1 MSHSRKMQLLKRR
14 CIQRGFTLIE
24 LLVVMAIIAILA
36 ALLLPAL
43 TNAKKAARRTK
54 EMSASRQLGL
64 AYISYALDQAGR
76 LLPGMADEAAAD
88 AEGNPIRWP
97 GNERYP
103 WRLVPHINFGING
116 SILVNEQE
124 KLARPSGNQSRE
136 DWAYQVS
143 LFPSLGLNL
152 HFLGGNLMRGS
163 PGLHISKI
171 EEARHPSRLIVFGSA
186 WYNDGQAREEGF
198 FEILSPNYAP
208 NTFRQRWANDFDANA
223 SASRWGYIHPRWNGK
238 AVFTHLDGHSETLNT
253 EQMRDMT
260 RWANQADGPDWSP
273 GG

>member
-1 MSHSRKMQLLKRR
+1 MQLLKRR

-24 LLVVMAIIAILA
+24 LLVVIAIIAILA

-116 SILVNEQE
+116 SILVNKQE
-124 KLARPSGNQSRE
+124 KLVRPSGNQSRE

-238 AVFTHLDGHSETLNT
+238 ALFSHLDGHSETLNT